1 MFNLFKNW
9 NWSKNNTT
17 PPVTQPELPPKMTPI
32 PPIPEVPANQYHDH
46 YRVGYDN
53 NNELTTLTLHSDYTS
68 MTLSLEPVDVLRL
81 IRMLA
86 ATLDDEA
93 LEVLDDHDD

>member
-9 NWSKNNTT
+9 NWFRNYTV
-17 PPVTQPELPPKMTPI
+17 PPVIQPESPPKMTPI

-53 NNELTTLTLHSDYTS
+53 ANELTTLTLHSDYTS

-86 ATLDDEA
+86 ATLDDDA
-93 LEVLDDHDD
+93 LEDSRDLDD